1 MLGRRAW
8 APVVWRATLFAG
20 TLFAATLLACP
31 RRASAEG
38 EISLRVPMGVS
49 VAAQTHFELGV
60 RSDLL
65 WRPERGDFA
74 FGLAGGVSTIGFD
87 DRRQEI
93 GMALQVT
100 PDYGS
105 SVRMGPML
113 DAGIG
118 SDARARYV
126 YGRGSFQLRTAM
138 VGNDD
143 FIYACSSAIY
153 LEVRRSITGAD
164 PGAFET
170 SVGLEL
176 GGGFLAA
183 VVRIIAAFGDSG

>member
-1 MLGRRAW
+1 MVVRRPRAPTALGGA
-8 APVVWRATLFAG
+8 
-20 TLFAATLLACP
+20 LFAAMLLACP
-31 RRASAEG
+31 RRASAEA
-38 EISLRVPMGVS
+38 EISLRVPVGVS
-49 VAAQTHFELGV
+49 VAAQTHFELGI

-65 WRPERGDFA
+65 WRPGRGDIA
-74 FGLAGGVSTIGFD
+74 FGLAGGVSTVGFD

-93 GMALQVT
+93 GLALQDT

-105 SVRMGPML
+105 AVRMGPML

-126 YGRGSFQLRTAM
+126 YGRGSLQLRTGM

-143 FIYACSSAIY
+143 FMYACSSAIY
-153 LEVRRSITGAD
+153 LELRRSITGTD
-164 PGAFET
+164 RGAFET

-176 GGGFLAA
+176 GGGFIAA
-183 VVRIIAAFGDSG
+183 VMRVIAAFGDSG